1 MSSLIKIF
9 NSQLLEFI
17 KDVKRVL
24 PDDLNI
30 KTAVFYTE
38 NIIKVNPS
46 LLVKSWYDLVIL
58 PYKEEIENGDFEFFL
73 NKEYSKEIKVVNDF
87 GVLNN
92 DGLLKTIDTIKNR
105 AKELSEDNKKKILKY
120 TQNLTKISLMYKAKH

>member
-9 NSQLLEFI
+9 NSQFLEFI

-58 PYKEEIENGDFEFFL
+58 QYKEQIDKGDFDFFL
-73 NKEYSKEIKVVNDF
+73 NKEYSQEFEAVD
-87 GVLNN
+87 NN
-92 DGLLKTIDTIKNR
+92 DGILKTIDTIKNR
-105 AKELSEDNKKKILKY
+105 AKELSDDNKKKVVKY
-120 TQNLTKISLMYKAKH
+120 TQNLTKISLMYKGEH

>member
-1 MSSLIKIF
+1 MSLIKIF
-9 NSQLLEFI
+9 NSQFLEFI

-58 PYKEEIENGDFEFFL
+58 QYKEQIDKGDFDFFL
-73 NKEYSKEIKVVNDF
+73 NKEYSKEFKAVD
-87 GVLNN
+87 NN
-92 DGLLKTIDTIKNR
+92 DGILKTIDTIKNR
-105 AKELSEDNKKKILKY
+105 AKELSDENKKKVVKY
-120 TQNLTKISLMYKAKH
+120 TQNLTKISLMYKGEH